1 MYEIEY
7 TEEAEA
13 DLVYFRKHEQA
24 LILDEVERR
33 LRYEP
38 TVPTRNR
45 KQLMSNQTA
54 AWELRIGD
62 FRVFYNPDEIIQIV
76 AIVRIGEKRGNE
88 FFFRGKRGEL

>member
-7 TEEAEA
+7 TEAAEE
-13 DLVYFRKHEQA
+13 DLTYFRKHEQA
-24 LILDEVERR
+24 LILDEVEHR

-45 KQLMSNQTA
+45 KPLMPNKTA

-62 FRVFYNPDEIIQIV
+62 FRVFYDPDEVVQIV
-76 AIVRIGEKRGNE
+76 AIMRVGEKRGNA